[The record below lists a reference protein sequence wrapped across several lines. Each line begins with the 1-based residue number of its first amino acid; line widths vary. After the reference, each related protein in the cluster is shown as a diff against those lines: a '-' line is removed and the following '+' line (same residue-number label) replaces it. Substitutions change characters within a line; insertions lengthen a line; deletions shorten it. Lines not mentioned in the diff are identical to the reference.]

1 MRGIVWLRHL
11 AKPSALV
18 DLGAADGLS
27 GWPNNRHD
35 RFRVCP
41 QSLVKLNRLD
51 PAAIELRL
59 VITRVCD
66 LQHAP
71 VEALTVQLLGFN
83 EDTLTVFCVQFNDAA
98 HVRKPRRIV
107 RPVTQVLDRATPVIP
122 DPSCELSHQSLH
134 AVSLVMKNGVQ
145 PNIRTCDS

>member
-83 EDTLTVFCVQFNDAA
+83 EDPLPVFRVQLNDAA
-98 HVRKPRRIV
+98 HVREPRRVV
-107 RPVTQVLDRATPVIP
+107 RPAIQVVDRASPLRA
-122 DPSCELSHQSLH
+122 DASRELSHQSLH
-134 AVSLVMKNGVQ
+134 AVSLLMKNGVQ